1 MHLKVFDFRCLSRDK
16 GATLSQTIGNGSSMR
31 LTTAAILAL
40 ATLSLTACAS
50 GQRRGPPPKVIDRVL
65 ATAPGA
71 AQPSTIVKTEIAYVR
86 AAQANGQYT
95 AGLEFGAANA
105 VLHGRNGPVP
115 FAQLAQA
122 VPDPE
127 QATEWGPR
135 VVVMSCDGALAVS
148 QGRFRDAEG
157 MVGNYVT
164 TWVRQPDNSYKWT
177 YDVAGRDNPQ
187 PPPRQEFEDGAIVVT
202 AINSIKGLVAT
213 CPPAGQ
219 DVPPPPP
226 MPIGEDGKN
235 DAQLSRDGTL
245 RWQWEHREDGTKYVK
260 AEYFYEGYWETA
272 IEETLTSPS

>member
-71 AQPSTIVKTEIAYVR
+71 AQPSSIVKLEIAYGR
-86 AAQANGQYT
+86 AAKEAGFAQ
-95 AGLEFGAANA
+95 AGLEYAAPGAVYHSDA
-105 VLHGRNGPVP
+105 GPVP
-115 FAQLAQA
+115 FTTIANPQKPA
-122 VPDPE
+122 E
-127 QATEWGPR
+127 FGPR
-135 VVVMSCDGALAVS
+135 TVVISCDGALALS
-148 QGRFRDAEG
+148 LGRFRDDEG

-219 DVPPPPP
+219 DMPPPPP

-235 DAQLSRDGTL
+235 DAQLSKDGTL